1 MISKKRLEMGE
12 EKWKEYQRERNSK
25 KIKRYYE
32 AHPEKKNKR
41 DSYTTY
47 WRIRTKQRL
56 INYKVGKCELCG
68 YSKNSPS
75 AYDFHHINPEDKSF
89 TISKYAKLKF
99 DVLRKEVDKCMLLCC
114 RCHAELHD
122 KERECIREKAFR
134 IGRNKELV

>member
-12 EKWKEYQRERNSK
+12 DRWKEYQKERNSK
-25 KIKRYYE
+25 KIRRYYE
-32 AHPEKKNKR
+32 VHPEKKTKR

-56 INYKVGKCELCG
+56 INYKGGKCEICG
-68 YSKNSPS
+68 YNKDSPS
-75 AYDFHHINPEDKSF
+75 AYDFHHINPQDKSF

-99 DVLRKEVDKCMLLCC
+99 DILREEVDKCMLLCC

-122 KERECIREKAFR
+122 KVRENIRQKAFR
-134 IGRNKELV
+134 IGRNKELL